1 MARPPLLLVAVG
13 GTMGAGLRWAVLEAT
28 PEAVFPWP
36 VLVVNL
42 VGCALL
48 GALLG
53 PGTPRSTRLL
63 VGTGLCGGLTTFST
77 FAVEVARL
85 LRADDAPTAVAYIV
99 ASVVGGLAVAIAA
112 RATTGYRKSTAC

>member
-28 PEAVFPWP
+28 PEVVFPWP

-42 VGCALL
+42 VGCALF

-53 PGTPRSTRLL
+53 LEAPRSTRLL

-77 FAVEVARL
+77 FTVEVAQL

-99 ASVVGGLAVAIAA
+99 ASVIGGLAVATAA
-112 RATTGYRKSTAC
+112 RTTTGYRRNVPC

>member
-1 MARPPLLLVAVG
+1 MARPPLLLVAIG
-13 GTMGAGLRWAVLEAT
+13 GTIGAGLRWAVLEAT
-28 PEAVFPWP
+28 PESVFPWP

-77 FAVEVARL
+77 FAVEVAQL
-85 LRADDAPTAVAYIV
+85 FRANDPYIAVAYIM
-99 ASVVGGLAVAIAA
+99 ASVFGGLSLTITV
-112 RATTGYRKSTAC
+112 RATTDYRRSTGC

>member
-1 MARPPLLLVAVG
+1 MSRPPLLLVAVG
-13 GTMGAGLRWAVLEAT
+13 GTIGTGLRWAVLEAT

-42 VGCALL
+42 MGCALL
-48 GALLG
+48 GALLR
-53 PGTPRSTRLL
+53 PETPRSTRLL

-85 LRADDAPTAVAYIV
+85 LRADDASTAVAYMV
-99 ASVVGGLAVAIAA
+99 ASVVGGLAVAITA
-112 RATTGYRKSTAC
+112 RTPSGYRRTTAC

>member
-1 MARPPLLLVAVG
+1 MVRPPLLLVAVG

-28 PEAVFPWP
+28 PEVVFPWP

-53 PGTPRSTRLL
+53 LEAPRSTRLL

-77 FAVEVARL
+77 FTVEVAQL

-99 ASVVGGLAVAIAA
+99 ASVIGGLAVATAA
-112 RATTGYRKSTAC
+112 RATTGYRKNMPC

>member
-1 MARPPLLLVAVG
+1 M
-13 GTMGAGLRWAVLEAT
+13 
-28 PEAVFPWP
+28 FPWP

-53 PGTPRSTRLL
+53 PETPRSTRLL

-85 LRADDAPTAVAYIV
+85 LRADDASTAVAYMV
-99 ASVVGGLAVAIAA
+99 ASVVGGLAVAITA
-112 RATTGYRKSTAC
+112 RATTGYRRTTAC

>member
-1 MARPPLLLVAVG
+1 MARPPLLLVAIG
-13 GTMGAGLRWAVLEAT
+13 GTIGTGLRWAVLEAT
-28 PEAVFPWP
+28 PESVFPWP

-77 FAVEVARL
+77 FAVEVAQLFRTN
-85 LRADDAPTAVAYIV
+85 DPYIAVAYIM
-99 ASVVGGLAVAIAA
+99 ASVFGGLSLAITV
-112 RATTGYRKSTAC
+112 RSTTGYRRSTAC